1 VKARRYA
8 QKRSTP
14 RWPPCSCV
22 GAGTSLSGL
31 VFLRGYTDGILHKL
45 NLQLH
50 YHAERGNEMRVAAL
64 PCRARVR
71 GAECESEALCAKT
84 QHTTLAP
91 MLLRGGGHFPLG
103 PCIPAWVHRWNTAQ
117 AQSPTA
123 LPRGAWEREVARRNE
138 EAALP
143 RGAWE
148 RDESD
153 CSAGTR
159 SGAGLDNP
167 DSVTFAYC

>member
-1 VKARRYA
+1 MERRNE
-8 QKRSTP
+8 
-14 RWPPCSCV
+14 V
-22 GAGTSLSGL
+22 GA
-31 VFLRGYTDGILHKL
+31 
-45 NLQLH
+45 
-50 YHAERGNEMRVAAL
+50 AAL
-64 PCRARVR
+64 PCRALVR
-71 GAECESEALCAKT
+71 GAECESKALCAKT

-91 MLLRGGGHFPLG
+91 MLLRGGGYFPLG
-103 PCIPAWVHRWNTAQ
+103 PCIPVWVHRWNTAQ
-117 AQSPTA
+117 AQSPT
-123 LPRGAWEREVARRNE
+123 
-138 EAALP
+138 ALP

>member
-1 VKARRYA
+1 MRGSLFFY
-8 QKRSTP
+8 
-14 RWPPCSCV
+14 PCSC
-22 GAGTSLSGL
+22 AGTSIHICTL
-31 VFLRGYTDGILHKL
+31 T

-50 YHAERGNEMRVAAL
+50 YHAERGNEEEREVERRNEVGATASL
-64 PCRARVR
+64 PCRALVR
-71 GAECESEALCAKT
+71 GAESESEALCAKT

-91 MLLRGGGHFPLG
+91 MLLRGGGYLALWLS
-103 PCIPAWVHRWNTAQ
+103 IPAWVHRWNTAQ

-138 EAALP
+138 ETTLP